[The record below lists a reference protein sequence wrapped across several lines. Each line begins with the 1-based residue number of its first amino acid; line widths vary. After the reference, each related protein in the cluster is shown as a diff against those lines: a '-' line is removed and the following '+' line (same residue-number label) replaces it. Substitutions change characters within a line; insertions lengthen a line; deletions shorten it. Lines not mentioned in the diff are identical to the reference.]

1 MRRDRLRTRSL
12 APWVLGLLVP
22 ALGSAVAADGP
33 ERSKG
38 QTLYVPAYSQIAY
51 GERQLKLNLAVKLSV
66 RNVDLKHSITIQA
79 VEYHGSDGKLVRSY
93 LEHPRPLAPLATT
106 EFHVSERDRSGG
118 TSTGFIVR
126 WKSDAAAVPALVE
139 AVMIS
144 TAGAQGI
151 SFVTRGRVIEDAGD

>member
-1 MRRDRLRTRSL
+1 VL
-12 APWVLGLLVP
+12 WVLGLLVP

-66 RNVDLKHSITIQA
+66 RNVDLKHPITIQA